1 MSSGDRKLPLNRR
14 QHVFPNGTL
23 LIENVQ
29 RAGDHGLYTC
39 TATNKQHLAA
49 SQTVSL
55 SVIGECVLEQRTN
68 KTIAVCGGR
77 FIGPF
82 ILRASALVLFIDGRQ
97 IKFCPKRKF
106 MAKKITEEDSRRI
119 GRSVLRNWLLFLHFL
134 HA

>member
-55 SVIGECVLEQRTN
+55 SVIGECVLEQRTD
-68 KTIAVCGGR
+68 TPCVYVQTGCWQIYR
-77 FIGPF
+77 PIYF
-82 ILRASALVLFIDGRQ
+82 ASERLGVIY
-97 IKFCPKRKF
+97 
-106 MAKKITEEDSRRI
+106 RRPPD
-119 GRSVLRNWLLFLHFL
+119 
-134 HA
+134 

>member
-1 MSSGDRKLPLNRR
+1 MLLQECVLNCPSGDRKLPLNRR

-55 SVIGECVLEQRTN
+55 SVIGECVCPRAKDQQNYSRVH
-68 KTIAVCGGR
+68 VCIDR
-77 FIGPF
+77 
-82 ILRASALVLFIDGRQ
+82 LAADLSAHLF
-97 IKFCPKRKF
+97 C
-106 MAKKITEEDSRRI
+106 E
-119 GRSVLRNWLLFLHFL
+119 
-134 HA
+134 